1 VKIEK
6 KSWIA
11 IAIIFGVLLID
22 QLVKIWV
29 KTHMHIGE
37 EIHFLGDK
45 GIIHFTENEGMAFGM
60 TLGGWWGKL
69 SLSLFRIIAITL
81 LTWYLVKMIKRKT
94 ATMGFVICWSLIIAG
109 ATGNIIDSAFY
120 GLVFND
126 SYYQISTLFPP
137 EGGYAPFLH
146 GRVVDMFYFPL
157 LHGYWPEWMPFL
169 GSKEFLFFRPV
180 FNIADSSITMGAIFL
195 LLFNRKI
202 FKNIQNPTAK
212 LEMAAPEDKPAD
224 DSALKENTDN
234 IHESQ
239 QD

>member
-1 VKIEK
+1 MKIEK

-22 QLVKIWV
+22 QIVKIWV
-29 KTHMHIGE
+29 KTHMHIGD
-37 EIHFLGDK
+37 EIHFLGDR

-69 SLSLFRIIAITL
+69 SLSLFRIVAITL

-120 GLVFND
+120 GLIFND

-157 LHGYWPEWMPFL
+157 LHGFWPDWMPIL
-169 GSKEFLFFRPV
+169 GGKEFLFFRPV
-180 FNIADSSITMGAIFL
+180 FNIADSSITMGAIIL

-202 FKNIQNPTAK
+202 FKTVQNSNTESEAT
-212 LEMAAPEDKPAD
+212 APEDKPLYPQTPKIID
-224 DSALKENTDN
+224 NT
-234 IHESQ
+234 HEVR